1 MQQPS
6 QGTSPSHGQDADSS
20 PVHEKN
26 SAEEAWVRQQTKNNL
41 VRAEIKMLWQRLEAK
56 QLQLQREDLHQQFDK
71 IRVRTEPQF
80 VGRQQPRP
88 EGSHEERYSDRQRTS
103 KRDTNLWI
111 TTWQQL
117 MDIANAK
124 VMEHKAQVAYAPTGL
139 NLARLHWA
147 EQKAATLEPM
157 YRG

>member
-1 MQQPS
+1 ML
-6 QGTSPSHGQDADSS
+6 
-20 PVHEKN
+20 
-26 SAEEAWVRQQTKNNL
+26 RQC
-41 VRAEIKMLWQRLEAK
+41 LEAK
-56 QLQLQREDLHQQFDK
+56 QLKQQREDLLQQFNK

-117 MDIANAK
+117 IDIADAK
-124 VMEHKAQVAYAPTGL
+124 VMERKAQAAYASTGQ
-139 NLARLHWA
+139 NLARLHRA
-147 EQKAATLEPM
+147 EQKAATLEHM
-157 YRG
+157 YRGGKDPAEYSDWSKPSSGSSGSESAGSEPRRRGGGSLNLARRA